1 MGSFADLEGRRP
13 LGNTVTP
20 RTLTHVLLAFDV
32 AADAKSSTLHMI
44 SSDGSDADVTILLHK

>member
-1 MGSFADLEGRRP
+1 M
-13 LGNTVTP
+13 GNTVTP